1 VANTQQPA
9 WLDELIGVVRRLCPE
24 SEKDQL
30 DGAPRKARNLG
41 RVSPDAELGSGWFWI
56 GLASSPVENDQLEA
70 AYLAP
75 AEGAR
80 KHKFQLIETIQIG
93 NVLKVRVARH
103 APATGLFLWMPI
115 RPPGLLE
122 KSLLEGLTSIDRFTL
137 VSRFAA
143 GLADAIATGQ
153 HGSSRPGLNA
163 GQQRAWTACC
173 SPGLHLVWG
182 PPGTGKTKVIAQSLQ
197 DLIARGKSVLL
208 VSMTNIAVD
217 NALAKAAATGPAP
230 GVMIRAG
237 TPHLA
242 DIAQNPAI
250 CLQKLIDER
259 QAALE
264 QERRGLEEQIS
275 ALSADPALVGLVRV
289 DAELEGFDINAYR
302 AAEARLARAG
312 TLASCEAEL
321 AELRH
326 QEAGAALDLADLD
339 DRLRMVHAE
348 YTAAATARQ
357 YIASATDCQR
367 TQDDLKLAKGNA
379 ETAISKLE
387 DERDR
392 LAAELAAAQERRRF
406 GHHHL
411 KTLIKE
417 NAQHLDE
424 AITRKN
430 ERTERLRDLAP
441 QLARRIETDL
451 RAALPHTPES
461 LADLDRLLAV
471 AEGSV
476 RDARAASGLRAER
489 ARELMVEIGQL
500 RREPKPTAA
509 DSELVSDARA
519 RDLLRKVAER
529 PGLEARAAGIQRDID
544 RLEGEHERVVSRM
557 RRETSQVRREIVR
570 DARVVAATLAM
581 LRMSPEL
588 RERDYDFVIVDEVS
602 AACPPEVVYAAS
614 RALEGVTLLGDFLQN
629 GPIMP
634 DEFRDTAEDMVLRWY
649 GQDCFGLFGIR
660 DPASAQENQGCAA
673 LTEQYRFG
681 PVINELANAVAYRG
695 VLRAAGGSSDYAEDV
710 EVVIVDIDG
719 LGDELAAIRR
729 KPSGGVA
736 GWWPIGVLLARALA
750 EHRVRQAEE
759 EGESASMKAGILA
772 PYRDQQQLVQDI
784 LNESGA
790 SPHIE
795 VGTSHRFQGRE
806 FDTVIF
812 DLVED
817 GRGWIAQGDLKGTK
831 WQADGL
837 RLFNV
842 GITRARRRLYLIA
855 NVATIHRARSGP
867 LHAVRRLLDT
877 DKIQVV
883 RAAEVLGLLE
893 APEEDPVV
901 SEIWHALRGHTT
913 LIDLFDE
920 DHLPD
925 ELCRRIDAAQERIWL
940 WSPWVGRR
948 SEQLLPHLSAAQ
960 DRGVRVHPVVLPRDQ
975 VNMHLKSRH
984 EELAAQIAG
993 TVYLAKE
1000 HQKIIIIDR
1009 NLTFIGS
1016 MNVLA
1021 HVPGGRLEVMALFE
1035 SSMLVERL
1043 LKHERA
1049 DQLRQP
1055 PACARC
1061 GAPVRH
1067 ARVFSDRG
1075 ERRLYWLCVADQDGK
1090 RCGWRHP
1097 FPDEPSTRNQPRK
1110 ARNNR
1115 TT

>member
-1 VANTQQPA
+1 MADPQRPD
-9 WLDELIGVVRRLCPE
+9 WLEELIGVVRRLCQEP
-24 SEKDQL
+24 EKDTP
-30 DGAPRKARNLG
+30 GTTTRKARNLG
-41 RVSPDAELGSGWFWI
+41 RVSPDAELGQGWFWI
-56 GLASSPVENDQLEA
+56 GLASRAIENDQLEA

-75 AEGAR
+75 AEGAQQ
-80 KHKFQLIETIQIG
+80 HKFQLIETIQIG
-93 NVLKVRVARH
+93 NVLKVRVAKH
-103 APATGLFLWMPI
+103 APATGLFMWVPV

-122 KSLLEGLTSIDRFTL
+122 RSLLEGLTSIDRFTL
-137 VSRFAA
+137 VSRFAT
-143 GLADAIATGQ
+143 GRADAITADG
-153 HGSSRPGLNA
+153 GGGRPGLNA

-217 NALAKAAATGPAP
+217 NALAKAAAAIGPAP

-237 TPHLA
+237 TPHLT
-242 DIAQNPAI
+242 DIAQNAAI

-259 QAALE
+259 QEALE
-264 QERRGLEEQIS
+264 QERRRVEEQIS
-275 ALSADPALVGLVRV
+275 TLSADPVVVGLARV
-289 DAELEGFDINAYR
+289 DTELEGFDIGSYR

-312 TLASCEAEL
+312 TLAACQAEL
-321 AELRH
+321 AEVRR
-326 QEAGAALDLADLD
+326 QETGAAEDLVNLD
-339 DRLRMVHAE
+339 DQFRMVRAE
-348 YTAAATARQ
+348 YTAAETARQ
-357 YIASATDCQR
+357 YIDDTTDCQR
-367 TQDDLKLAKGNA
+367 TQDDLKLAMGNA

-387 DERDR
+387 DEGDR
-392 LAAELAAAQERRRF
+392 LAAELTAAREQRRF

-417 NAQHLDE
+417 NTQHLEE
-424 AITRKN
+424 AIARKI
-430 ERTERLRDLAP
+430 ERAERLRELAP
-441 QLARRIETDL
+441 QLARRVEANL
-451 RAALPHTPES
+451 HAALPHTPDS
-461 LADLDRLLAV
+461 LADLDRRLAE
-471 AEGSV
+471 AEGRV
-476 RDARAASGLRAER
+476 RDAMAASELRAER
-489 ARELMVEIGQL
+489 VRELTAEIGQL
-500 RREPKPTAA
+500 RREPGPTAA
-509 DSELVSDARA
+509 DSELVSDGRA
-519 RDLLRKVAER
+519 RDLPRKVAER

-544 RLEGEHERVVSRM
+544 RLEGEHERIVSRM
-557 RRETSQVRREIVR
+557 RRQTSQVRREIVR
-570 DARVVAATLAM
+570 DARVIATTLAM
-581 LRMSPEL
+581 LRISPEL

-614 RALEGVTLLGDFLQN
+614 RALEGATLLGDFLQN
-629 GPIMP
+629 GPIAP
-634 DEFRDTAEDMVLRWY
+634 DELRDSAEDAVLRWY

-660 DPASAQENQGCAA
+660 DAASARDNQGCAA

-695 VLRAAGGSSDYAEDV
+695 VLRAAERGPDRAEDT
-710 EVVIVDIDG
+710 EIVLVDVDG
-719 LGDELAAIRR
+719 LGDELAEIRR
-729 KPSGGVA
+729 KPAGGVA

-790 SPHIE
+790 SPQIE

-817 GRGWIAQGDLKGTK
+817 GKGWIAKGDLKGTK

-867 LHAVRRLLDT
+867 LHAVRQLLDT
-877 DKIQVV
+877 GKVQVV
-883 RAAEVLGLLE
+883 RATEVLGLLE
-893 APEEDPVV
+893 PPDDDPVT
-901 SEIWHALRGHTT
+901 SEVWQAMRGHAT

-925 ELCRRIDAAQERIWL
+925 KLCRRIDAAQERIWL

-975 VNMHLKSRH
+975 VNMHLKPRH

-1009 NLTFIGS
+1009 NLAFIGS

-1035 SSMLVERL
+1035 SSLLVERL

-1055 PACARC
+1055 PTCARC
-1061 GAPVRH
+1061 GALVRH
-1067 ARVFSDRG
+1067 VRVFSDRG
-1075 ERRLYWLCVADQDGK
+1075 DRRLYWLCVADKDDE
-1090 RCGWRHP
+1090 RCGWRYP
-1097 FPDEPSTRNQPRK
+1097 FPDEQGTRNQPRGT
-1110 ARNNR
+1110 RDNR
-1115 TT
+1115 AT

>member
-1 VANTQQPA
+1 MADTQQPD

-24 SEKDQL
+24 PEKDPL
-30 DGAPRKARNLG
+30 DGTGRKARNLG
-41 RVSPDAELGSGWFWI
+41 RVSPDAELGPGWFWI
-56 GLASSPVENDQLEA
+56 GLAGRPVENDQLEA

-75 AEGAR
+75 AEGAQ

-93 NVLKVRVARH
+93 NVLKVRAAKH
-103 APATGLFLWMPI
+103 APATGLFLWVPV

-137 VSRFAA
+137 ISRFAA
-143 GLADAIATGQ
+143 GRADAITADRVG
-153 HGSSRPGLNA
+153 GSRPELNA

-197 DLIARGKSVLL
+197 DLISMGKSVLL

-237 TPHLA
+237 TPHLT

-259 QAALE
+259 QEALE
-264 QERRGLEEQIS
+264 QERRRLEEQIS
-275 ALSADPALVGLVRV
+275 ALSAHPALVGLAQV
-289 DAELEGFDINAYR
+289 DAELEGFDIDAYR
-302 AAEARLARAG
+302 AAEARLARAE
-312 TLASCEAEL
+312 TLAACEAEL

-326 QEAGAALDLADLD
+326 LESGTALDLANLD
-339 DRLRMVHAE
+339 DRFRTVHAE
-348 YTAAATARQ
+348 FMAAAAARQ
-357 YIASATDCQR
+357 YIASATGCQR
-367 TQDDLKLAKGNA
+367 THEDLKLAMGNA

-392 LAAELAAAQERRRF
+392 LDAELTAARERRRF

-411 KTLIKE
+411 KALVKE

-424 AITRKN
+424 AIARKN
-430 ERTERLRDLAP
+430 ERAERLKDLAP
-441 QLARRIETDL
+441 QLARRIEADL
-451 RAALPHTPES
+451 RAALPYTPES
-461 LADLDRLLAV
+461 LADLDRLLTV
-471 AEGSV
+471 AEGRV
-476 RDARAASGLRAER
+476 HDARAASELHAER
-489 ARELMVEIGQL
+489 ARELTAKIGQL
-500 RREPKPTAA
+500 RREPGPTAA
-509 DSELVSDARA
+509 DSQFVSDVRA
-519 RDLLRKVAER
+519 RDLPRKLAER

-544 RLEGEHERVVSRM
+544 HQEGEHERVVSRM

-634 DEFRDTAEDMVLRWY
+634 DEFRDSAEDAVLRWY
-649 GQDCFGLFGIR
+649 GQDSFGLFGIR
-660 DPASAQENQGCAA
+660 DAASAQDNQGCAA

-695 VLRAAGGSSDYAEDV
+695 VLRAAGCSPGRAQDTEIVLVDV
-710 EVVIVDIDG
+710 DG

-729 KPSGGVA
+729 KPGGGVA

-759 EGESASMKAGILA
+759 EGESASMKAGILV

-784 LNESGA
+784 LTESGA
-790 SPHIE
+790 SPQIE
-795 VGTSHRFQGRE
+795 IGTSHRFQGRE

-867 LHAVRRLLDT
+867 LHAVRQLLDA
-877 DKIQVV
+877 DKVRVV
-883 RAAEVLGLLE
+883 RAAEILGLLE
-893 APEEDPVV
+893 APGEDPVV
-901 SEIWHALRGHTT
+901 SEIWHALRGHAT

-975 VNMHLKSRH
+975 VNMHLKPRH

-1061 GAPVRH
+1061 GVPVKH
-1067 ARVFSDRG
+1067 VRVSSARG
-1075 ERRLYWLCVADQDGK
+1075 ERHLYWLCVEDKDGE

-1097 FPDEPSTRNQPRK
+1097 FPDEPGTRNKPR
-1110 ARNNR
+1110 RTRDNR

>member
-1 VANTQQPA
+1 VADPQRPD

-24 SEKDQL
+24 PEK
-30 DGAPRKARNLG
+30 GSPASTTRKARNLG
-41 RVSPDAELGSGWFWI
+41 RVSPDAELGPGWFWI
-56 GLASSPVENDQLEA
+56 GLASRAVENDQLEA
-70 AYLAP
+70 AYMAP

-80 KHKFQLIETIQIG
+80 QHKFQLIETIQIG
-93 NVLKVRVARH
+93 NVLKVRVAKH
-103 APATGLFLWMPI
+103 APATGLFLWVPG

-122 KSLLEGLTSIDRFTL
+122 KSLLEGLTSIDQFTL

-143 GLADAIATGQ
+143 GRADAITADGV
-153 HGSSRPGLNA
+153 GGSRPELNA

-197 DLIARGKSVLL
+197 DLIAKGKSVLL

-217 NALAKAAATGPAP
+217 NALAKAAAIGPAP

-237 TPHLA
+237 TPHLT
-242 DIAQNPAI
+242 DIAQNADI

-259 QAALE
+259 QEALE
-264 QERRGLEEQIS
+264 QERRRLEEQVS
-275 ALSADPALVGLVRV
+275 MLSADPAVVGLARM
-289 DAELEGFDINAYR
+289 DMELEGFDIGAYR
-302 AAEARLARAG
+302 AAEARLARAR
-312 TLASCEAEL
+312 AWAACEAEL
-321 AELRH
+321 TEIRR
-326 QEAGAALDLADLD
+326 QETGAVPDLASLD
-339 DRLRMVHAE
+339 DQFRMVHAE
-348 YTAAATARQ
+348 YTAAETARQ
-357 YIASATDCQR
+357 YIADATGCQR
-367 TQDDLKLAKGNA
+367 TQDDLKLAIGNA
-379 ETAISKLE
+379 ETAISKFE
-387 DERDR
+387 DEGDR
-392 LAAELAAAQERRRF
+392 LTAELAAARERRRF

-411 KTLIKE
+411 KTLIQE

-424 AITRKN
+424 AFARKN
-430 ERTERLRDLAP
+430 ERTERLRELAP
-441 QLARRIETDL
+441 QLARRIEADL
-451 RAALPHTPES
+451 HAALPHTPDS
-461 LADLDRLLAV
+461 LADLDQRLAV
-471 AEGSV
+471 AEGRM
-476 RDARAASGLRAER
+476 RDARAASELRAER
-489 ARELMVEIGQL
+489 VRELTAGIGQL
-500 RREPKPTAA
+500 RREPGPTAA
-509 DSELVSDARA
+509 DNELVSDARA
-519 RDLLRKVAER
+519 RDLPRKVAER

-570 DARVVAATLAM
+570 GARVVATTLAM
-581 LRMSPEL
+581 LRISPEL

-602 AACPPEVVYAAS
+602 AACPPEVLYAAS

-629 GPIMP
+629 GPIVP
-634 DEFRDTAEDMVLRWY
+634 DELRDSAEDAVLRWY

-660 DPASAQENQGCAA
+660 DAASAQGNLGCAA

-695 VLRAAGGSSDYAEDV
+695 VLRAAECGPDRVEDT
-710 EVVIVDIDG
+710 EIVLVDVDG

-729 KPSGGVA
+729 KPVGGVA

-790 SPHIE
+790 SPQIE

-817 GRGWIAQGDLKGTK
+817 GKGWIAQGDLKGTK

-842 GITRARRRLYLIA
+842 GITRAKRRLYLIA
-855 NVATIHRARSGP
+855 NVATIYRARSGP
-867 LHAVRRLLDT
+867 LHAGGQLLDT
-877 DKIQVV
+877 GKVQVV
-883 RAAEVLGLLE
+883 RATEVLGLLE
-893 APEEDPVV
+893 APDEDPVV
-901 SEIWHALRGHTT
+901 SEVWQALRGHAT

-975 VNMHLKSRH
+975 VNMHLKPRH

-1000 HQKIIIIDR
+1000 HQKIVIIDR

-1035 SSMLVERL
+1035 SSLLVERL

-1067 ARVFSDRG
+1067 VRVFSDRG
-1075 ERRLYWLCVADQDGK
+1075 ERRLYWLCVADKDGE

-1097 FPDEPSTRNQPRK
+1097 FPDERGTRNQPR
-1110 ARNNR
+1110 RTRDNR